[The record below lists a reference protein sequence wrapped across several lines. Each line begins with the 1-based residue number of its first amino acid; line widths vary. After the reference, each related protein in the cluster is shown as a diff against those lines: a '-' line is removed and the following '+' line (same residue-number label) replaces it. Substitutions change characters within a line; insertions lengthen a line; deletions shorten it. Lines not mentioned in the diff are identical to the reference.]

1 MSCMRKIILFI
12 GVILFVVCTSWGQNE
27 PIDSLRADFDKLY
40 GLDVLLT
47 NGKKYFP
54 DNNPVISYPF
64 WQSQDPFLADLTISG
79 KTFKN
84 QRIKYNLNK
93 QEFLLLYTNY
103 NGQQGQIILNNSAID
118 SVNTGM
124 YKFVPRAFPEIRQQF
139 VQLIHQ
145 GNLSCYIG
153 WYKELKLNTMGPN
166 AGFEYTKDFRIYY
179 LVYNG
184 TVYQFTNKSSFLR
197 IFNLKER
204 VSIREYISSNRLRFR
219 KMDDNSLRRLITYCD
234 KTVI

>member
-1 MSCMRKIILFI
+1 MRKTILFI
-12 GVILFVVCTSWGQNE
+12 CIVFFVVRTSWGQNE

-54 DNNPVISYPF
+54 DSNPVIGHPF
-64 WQSQDPFLADLTISG
+64 WRSKDSFSADLTISG
-79 KTFKN
+79 RTFKG
-84 QRIKYNLNK
+84 QSIKYNLNK

-103 NGQQGQIILNNSAID
+103 NGQQGQIILNTSAID

-124 YKFVPRAFPEIRQQF
+124 YRFVPSVFPEIKQQF

-145 GNLSCYIG
+145 GHLSCYIG
-153 WYKELKLNTMGPN
+153 WYKELKFNTLGPY
-166 AGFEYTKDFRIYY
+166 AGYEYTKDFRTYY
-179 LVYNG
+179 VLYNG
-184 TVYQFTNKSSFLR
+184 RVYHFTNKSSFLR
-197 IFNLKER
+197 IFNQKER
-204 VSIREYISSNRLRFR
+204 ASIRKYISSNRFRFR
-219 KMDDNSLRRLITYCD
+219 KMNEYNLRKLIVYCD